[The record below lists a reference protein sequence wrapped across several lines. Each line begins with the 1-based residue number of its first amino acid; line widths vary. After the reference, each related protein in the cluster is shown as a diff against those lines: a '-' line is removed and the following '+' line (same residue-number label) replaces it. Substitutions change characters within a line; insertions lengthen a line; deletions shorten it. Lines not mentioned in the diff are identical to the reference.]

1 MITVNQLRNPN
12 PNYLQTW
19 ELGTDNT
26 EGWTVFSYRID
37 TGIPLFHLPKPILI
51 NLMNISPQVK
61 NHSQGLKVNRKV
73 NHLIPPYKQTTPQEQ
88 KRFEKSRQLPIVPIL
103 QPTPEQLLQQNIEK
117 IRQVVKPKPRT
128 KSSTKSKTTTTQQ
141 PTTKPKRSKE
151 DLKKQKEEM
160 LDWLNNVK
168 IQ

>member
-1 MITVNQLRNPN
+1 M
-12 PNYLQTW
+12 
-19 ELGTDNT
+19 NT
-26 EGWTVFSYRID
+26 KLNGNR
-37 TGIPLFHLPKPILI
+37 
-51 NLMNISPQVK
+51 
-61 NHSQGLKVNRKV
+61 LKVNHDTSFV
-73 NHLIPPYKQTTPQEQ
+73 VPPYRKPTPEEQ
-88 KRFEKSRQLPIVPIL
+88 QRFEKSRQLSILPMSSEAALIL

-117 IRQVVKPKPRT
+117 IRQVVKPKPKT
-128 KSSTKSKTTTTQQ
+128 KSSTQSKTTTTQQ

>member
-1 MITVNQLRNPN
+1 
-12 PNYLQTW
+12 
-19 ELGTDNT
+19 
-26 EGWTVFSYRID
+26 
-37 TGIPLFHLPKPILI
+37 
-51 NLMNISPQVK
+51 MNISPQVK

-88 KRFEKSRQLPIVPIL
+88 QRFEKSRQLPIVPIL

-117 IRQVVKPKPRT
+117 IRQVVKPKPIT
-128 KSSTKSKTTTTQQ
+128 KSSTQSKTTTTQQ

>member
-1 MITVNQLRNPN
+1 
-12 PNYLQTW
+12 
-19 ELGTDNT
+19 
-26 EGWTVFSYRID
+26 
-37 TGIPLFHLPKPILI
+37 
-51 NLMNISPQVK
+51 MNISPQVK
-61 NHSQGLKVNRKV
+61 NHSEGLKVTRRV

-88 KRFEKSRQLPIVPIL
+88 QRFEKSRQLPIVPIL

-128 KSSTKSKTTTTQQ
+128 KSSTQSKTTTTQQ

>member
-1 MITVNQLRNPN
+1 
-12 PNYLQTW
+12 
-19 ELGTDNT
+19 
-26 EGWTVFSYRID
+26 
-37 TGIPLFHLPKPILI
+37 
-51 NLMNISPQVK
+51 MNISPQVK

-73 NHLIPPYKQTTPQEQ
+73 NHLVPPYKQTTPQEQ
-88 KRFEKSRQLPIVPIL
+88 QRFEKSRQLPIVPIL

-128 KSSTKSKTTTTQQ
+128 KSSTQSKTTTTQQ